1 MTRDTA
7 TALMSIYRRLG
18 ELLNE
23 ATDVISRES
32 DPAEQKQLRL
42 PIGQMMAA
50 LYTDLQV
57 PVIRAFPDLN
67 PDSRP

>member
-32 DPAEQKQLRL
+32 DPEEQKQLRR

-57 PVIRAFPDLN
+57 PVIRVFPDLS
-67 PDSRP
+67 PDGKP